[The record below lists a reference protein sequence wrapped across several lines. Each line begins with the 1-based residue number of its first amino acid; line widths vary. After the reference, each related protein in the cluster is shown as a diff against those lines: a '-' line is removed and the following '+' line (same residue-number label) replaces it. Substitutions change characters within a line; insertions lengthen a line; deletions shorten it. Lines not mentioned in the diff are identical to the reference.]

1 MGGHEELLLS
11 YKREATTIGNRTPHL
26 RLLRL
31 KQELELKVGVGVGV
45 GGVDAVRTV
54 LVEYVHT

>member
-31 KQELELKVGVGVGV
+31 KQELELKVGVGVG
-45 GGVDAVRTV
+45 GVDAVRTV